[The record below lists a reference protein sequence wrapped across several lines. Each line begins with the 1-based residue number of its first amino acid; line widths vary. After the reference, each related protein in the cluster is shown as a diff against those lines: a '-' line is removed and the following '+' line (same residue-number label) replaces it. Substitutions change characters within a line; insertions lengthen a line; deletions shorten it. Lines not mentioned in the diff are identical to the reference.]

1 MVVGMVANEMEG
13 RKKPTATPPFKVKE
27 KGAKKVST
35 EKKTKKVNKFL
46 GKVEVSDVTGKN
58 YRFNETFWDTMQVVI
73 NARFPAQEQRR
84 AHMVHKGLQYYDP
97 SDFDK
102 KSLAKEVRSQLEL
115 LDGDFQTF
123 TGNVQ
128 VIALFYFKIPNYN
141 PTNIQKDDFYMKRPD
156 VDNLQKFLFDALD
169 GLFYA
174 DDSQVV
180 AVHACKRYDDRDHVK
195 ILIAHEHVKVVKEQV
210 VVDDSDDDEVL
221 FESHS
226 RRP

>member
-156 VDNLQKFLFDALD
+156 VDTLQKFLFDALD
-169 GLFYA
+169 GLF
-174 DDSQVV
+174 
-180 AVHACKRYDDRDHVK
+180 
-195 ILIAHEHVKVVKEQV
+195 
-210 VVDDSDDDEVL
+210 
-221 FESHS
+221 
-226 RRP
+226 